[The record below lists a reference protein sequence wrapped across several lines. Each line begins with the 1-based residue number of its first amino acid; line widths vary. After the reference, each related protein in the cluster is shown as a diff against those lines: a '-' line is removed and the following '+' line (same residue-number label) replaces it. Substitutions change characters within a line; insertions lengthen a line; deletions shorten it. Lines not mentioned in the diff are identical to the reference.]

1 MEWFTSWWETL
12 AVAEQVLYCIA
23 IPATLILIIQTI
35 LLCVGFGNSGEGVNF
50 SDTSGMDG
58 FDGDLSGGVDG
69 AADFSGDMSVD
80 ASGDIHYTD
89 GSNPGDFGTMQLFT
103 VQGVIAFLC
112 VFSWTS
118 LVCINGGLHIALS
131 MLVGAVLGFGAMFG
145 VAKIIQLSAK
155 LAQNGNINIK
165 NLLGQLGTVYI
176 PIPPKNQGKGKVNIT
191 AGERFLEYDA
201 ISDSA
206 ETLPSNASIR
216 VVDIRGGILV
226 VEKAE

>member
-58 FDGDLSGGVDG
+58 FDGDLSGNMT
-69 AADFSGDMSVD
+69 ADAPG
-80 ASGDIHYTD
+80 GDIHYTD
-89 GSNPGDFGTMQLFT
+89 GSNPGDFSTMQLFT

-131 MLVGAVLGFGAMFG
+131 MLAGAALGFCAMFG

-165 NLLGQLGTVYI
+165 NLLGQSGTVYI

-201 ISDSA
+201 ISDSEEA
-206 ETLPSNASIR
+206 LPSNASVR
-216 VVDIRGGILV
+216 VVDIRGGTLV